1 MFSINNKRSGE
12 TYTLFFLIFI
22 SIGIILLDYKYK
34 QVEYIRSIINDII
47 VYPIFNISSIPR
59 TLLTN
64 IMSEYKDIEILEEEI
79 KGLKIE
85 NMNLKIQLQE
95 LQALKQENNRLRKI
109 KIKSEKTSKKQLIAK
124 VISESASPNKKIV
137 AIDKGKN
144 DGIFV
149 GQNVIGVKG
158 LIGQVIETTFV
169 SSKVILIND
178 INHNVPGE
186 INRTGEK
193 VIISGSKEIN
203 KLKIDFLSLNTD
215 IQVGDIISTSGLGE
229 RFKAKIPI
237 GKVSSIE
244 KDPEKKFSEIEIKS
258 FENLNS
264 LTDLILIWDY
274 NPDEKKNNSSEK
286 LTQEKKP
293 NNE

>member
-124 VISESASPNKKIV
+124 VIS
-137 AIDKGKN
+137 
-144 DGIFV
+144 
-149 GQNVIGVKG
+149 
-158 LIGQVIETTFV
+158 
-169 SSKVILIND
+169 
-178 INHNVPGE
+178 
-186 INRTGEK
+186 
-193 VIISGSKEIN
+193 
-203 KLKIDFLSLNTD
+203 
-215 IQVGDIISTSGLGE
+215 
-229 RFKAKIPI
+229 
-237 GKVSSIE
+237 
-244 KDPEKKFSEIEIKS
+244 
-258 FENLNS
+258 
-264 LTDLILIWDY
+264 
-274 NPDEKKNNSSEK
+274 
-286 LTQEKKP
+286 
-293 NNE
+293 